1 MRSTSIT
8 RITTGTLVA
17 LLTGSI
23 AYDFW
28 GAAVALVADATF

>member
-17 LLTGSI
+17 LLAGAI
-23 AYDFW
+23 AYGFW
-28 GAAVALVADATF
+28 GAAVALVAGTTF